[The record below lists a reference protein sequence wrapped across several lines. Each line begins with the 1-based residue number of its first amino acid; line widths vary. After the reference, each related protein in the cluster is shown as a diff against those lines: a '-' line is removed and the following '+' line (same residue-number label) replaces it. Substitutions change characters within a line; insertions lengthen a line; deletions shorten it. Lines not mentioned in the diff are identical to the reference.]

1 MTLRMKSLWPITRWQ
16 IVGSSK
22 LKEFADDNFKF
33 DKNGRKLSKRVE
45 NTVGKGEIARYEQ
58 FLLFPQCFQKVCFLR
73 ASKDVIVWEWVKT
86 IQEKA
91 GNHFST
97 MFSTLSK
104 TEIIILAIIHLSF
117 ANALK
122 CLENILE
129 KGENAGNHFSTFST
143 LSKTEIIVSTN
154 ALNGVQSKMFMFG

>member
-1 MTLRMKSLWPITRWQ
+1 M
-16 IVGSSK
+16 
-22 LKEFADDNFKF
+22 
-33 DKNGRKLSKRVE
+33 
-45 NTVGKGEIARYEQ
+45 GKGEFACYEQ

-73 ASKDVIVWEWVKT
+73 VSKDVIVWEWVKT

-104 TEIIILAIIHLSF
+104 TEIIFLAIIHLSF

-129 KGENAGNHFSTFST
+129 KGENAGNHFSTMFST

-154 ALNGVQSKMFMFG
+154 ALNRVQSKMFMFG